1 MEKSNKQN
9 HELEKV
15 VREHRIALATN
26 ANEDK
31 KLTRENLKL
40 QKRLDTALS
49 EVDAVKNRINP
60 LREKMEEK
68 SSCISALRNKITRDG
83 VKDEKRVK
91 RIKESED
98 TNTGIQK
105 QLTEKDQQIHLLQQL
120 MQ

>member
-26 ANEDK
+26 ANGDK

-40 QKRLDTALS
+40 QKRLDTALI
-49 EVDAVKNRINP
+49 EVDAVKNRINA

-91 RIKESED
+91 RIKELED